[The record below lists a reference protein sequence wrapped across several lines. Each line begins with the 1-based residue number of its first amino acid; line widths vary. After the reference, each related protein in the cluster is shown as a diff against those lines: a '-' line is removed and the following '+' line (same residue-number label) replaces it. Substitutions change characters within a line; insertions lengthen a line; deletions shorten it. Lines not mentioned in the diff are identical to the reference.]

1 MIALMEKHGKK
12 VFVGVSGGVD
22 SSVSLALLR
31 DQGYDVTGVFIR
43 TWQPDFIECTWR
55 DERRDAMRVCA
66 HLGVPFLECDLESV
80 YRDEVAMYMIEEY
93 KKGRTPNPD
102 VMCNKKVKF
111 GGFLDFA
118 IERGAD
124 FVATGHYAQTIQK
137 DGVYYLKQSKDQN
150 KDQTYFLWTLTQEQ
164 LSKTLFP
171 VGHLE
176 KSEVRTL
183 AEKYKLPTATKK
195 DSQGV
200 CFLGMI
206 DMKEFLSHYIEKKEG
221 QVLNEKGEVIG
232 IHDGAVF
239 VTLGQ
244 RHGFTITEKGIDDKR
259 YYVIS
264 KDILHNTI
272 TATDDLLHATEQ
284 LEQERNKLVLSQTV
298 LHGDIQEEKFY
309 SARIRYRQKLE
320 KCTIKKNDNNQ
331 LIVDF
336 ENPQLSASIGQSCV
350 IYDDQLCIGG
360 GIIE

>member
-1 MIALMEKHGKK
+1 MEKKNTK

-22 SSVSLALLR
+22 SSVSLALLK
-31 DQGYDVTGVFIR
+31 DAGYDVTGVFIR

-66 HLGVPFLECDLESV
+66 HLGVPFLECDLENM
-80 YRDEVAMYMIEEY
+80 YRDEVAMYMIDEY

-118 IERGAD
+118 LKHGAD
-124 FVATGHYAQTIQK
+124 FVATGHYAQKEEVNGI
-137 DGVYYLKQSKDQN
+137 YYLKTSEDQN

-176 KSEVRTL
+176 KSDVRKL
-183 AEKYKLPTATKK
+183 AEKYSLPTATKK

-221 QVLNEKGEVIG
+221 AVLNQHGDVIG
-232 IHDGAVF
+232 THEGAVF
-239 VTLGQ
+239 ITLGQ
-244 RHGFTITEKGIDDKR
+244 RHGFLITKKGIDDKP

-264 KDILHNTI
+264 KNIRDNTI
-272 TATDDLLHATEQ
+272 TVSDDLVSVTEE
-284 LEQERNKLVLSQTV
+284 LEKEAYTLILSQSV
-298 LHGDIQEEKFY
+298 LHGTIVSNKIYQ
-309 SARIRYRQKLE
+309 ARIRYRQVLQN
-320 KCTIKKNDNNQ
+320 CTLSISDG
-331 LIVDF
+331 VVSVTF
-336 ENPQLSASIGQSCV
+336 ENPQLSVSKGQSCV
-350 IYDDQLCIGG
+350 IYDGELCIGG
-360 GIIE
+360 GVIE